1 LLAIVSPNLLKTS
14 TNSPV
19 ISDLWESVAE
29 KLRLGLRIDAIRSHF
44 ALTRVAIAAR
54 GPDRG
59 RRGSSCARPLGAA
72 NHGRH
77 RRNRLGC
84 ANRIMLGMPLW
95 SGAAHVVQLRP
106 IGVEQSFGQ
115 GSEEVG
121 DVGSEPGSLAASSK
135 HPNRGRYR
143 DHDAA
148 RSARLPSRLL
158 HSLVGHRVERPG
170 SMSDRPVALNLGK
183 ISRLRTTQSLVF
195 PASEIRRSRRG
206 GCDGAHIALAFVIE
220 D

>member
-1 LLAIVSPNLLKTS
+1 
-14 TNSPV
+14 
-19 ISDLWESVAE
+19 
-29 KLRLGLRIDAIRSHF
+29 
-44 ALTRVAIAAR
+44 
-54 GPDRG
+54 
-59 RRGSSCARPLGAA
+59 
-72 NHGRH
+72 
-77 RRNRLGC
+77 
-84 ANRIMLGMPLW
+84 MPLW

-106 IGVEQSFGQ
+106 IGVEQGFGQ

-170 SMSDRPVALNLGK
+170 SMSDRPVGLILGK
-183 ISRLRTTQSLVF
+183 ISRLRTTNRSSFLRQRYVGRGAADVTGLTSL
-195 PASEIRRSRRG
+195 S
-206 GCDGAHIALAFVIE
+206 LL
-220 D
+220 

>member
-19 ISDLWESVAE
+19 ISDLWGSVAE
-29 KLRLGLRIDAIRSHF
+29 KLRLGLRIDAIRSHL
-44 ALTRVAIAAR
+44 ASIGVAIAAS
-54 GPDRG
+54 GSDRG
-59 RRGSSCARPLGAA
+59 RRGWWCACPLGAA

-77 RRNRLGC
+77 GHNRLGC

-121 DVGSEPGSLAASSK
+121 DVGSEPGSLAGSSK

-148 RSARLPSRLL
+148 RLACLPSRLL
-158 HSLVGHRVERPG
+158 HSLVGHRAEHPG
-170 SMSDRPVALNLGK
+170 SMSDRSAALNLGK
-183 ISRLRTTQSLVF
+183 ICAYALRNRSSFLRQRYVDRGAADVTGLTSL
-195 PASEIRRSRRG
+195 S
-206 GCDGAHIALAFVIE
+206 LL
-220 D
+220 